1 MRTSNV
7 WGEASYGH
15 MHLDGTTPTDSAGF
29 TLGADGKVSSAARL
43 GFAAGYSGT
52 RGKGMQAGT
61 ASGFLYGMYVYKS
74 WAFTGSAGYLFT
86 KFDLKDQDVK
96 LDAHSGA
103 ADAYVNYDF
112 GGGFTGVGGA
122 RYFQTHTK
130 KTKMYQF
137 DDVSA
142 TTLVGG
148 LKFSAQG
155 KHFGVHADIN
165 AVYDVHA
172 DKSDYR
178 IKRNGDIIKENGSR
192 LHRAGGEAGIGASY
206 TRGAWT
212 IDADYFAQVRK
223 DFADQSV
230 MLKINYAF

>member
-1 MRTSNV
+1 N
-7 WGEASYGH
+7 
-15 MHLDGTTPTDSAGF
+15 
-29 TLGADGKVSSAARL
+29 
-43 GFAAGYSGT
+43 
-52 RGKGMQAGT
+52 GMQAGT
-61 ASGFLYGMYVYKS
+61 YSGFLYGMYVYKS

-86 KFDLKDQDVK
+86 KFDLKDRNLK

-130 KTKMYQF
+130 KTKTYQF

-148 LKFSAQG
+148 FKYAAQG
-155 KHFGVHADIN
+155 KHFGVHFDIN

-172 DKSDYR
+172 DKSDFR
-178 IKRNGDIIKENGSR
+178 IKRNGDVIKENGSR

-212 IDADYFAQVRK
+212 VDADYFAQVRK

-230 MLKINYAF
+230 MLKINYSF